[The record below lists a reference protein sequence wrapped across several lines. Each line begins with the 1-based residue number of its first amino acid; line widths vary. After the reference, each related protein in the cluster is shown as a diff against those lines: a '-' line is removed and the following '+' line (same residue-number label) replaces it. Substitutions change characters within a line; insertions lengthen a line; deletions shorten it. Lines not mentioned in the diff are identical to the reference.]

1 MHLMFLGTGA
11 MVPTKERN
19 VSSVLLEY
27 NGEFILFD
35 CGEGTQRQMNLA
47 GYNRTKVTKVLL
59 THWHGDHVSGL
70 IGLIQTIG
78 NVPEPGALTIIGPAG
93 TEKHMH
99 HLVNSAIF
107 DPRLTLNIQE
117 VYPEKPETVLEND
130 SYEIQAAKVE
140 HSVPT
145 IAFSFKEKDKRRVD
159 LKKAQKHNLKPGPKL
174 GKLSTGI
181 SVEHEGKEI
190 TPEMVTYIQ
199 PGRKVAYVMDT
210 GMHQN
215 AIRLSEDADVLICE
229 STFSAD
235 QHQEK
240 AEEYGHLSA
249 RDAAMIA
256 RSANAKQLVIT
267 HFSQRYTTSTPLL
280 EEAQDTFPNTTAA
293 YDFMKL
299 EVARQEP
306 QH

>member
-11 MVPTKERN
+11 MVPTKDRN

-27 NGEFILFD
+27 DGEFILFD

-70 IGLIQTIG
+70 IGLVQTIG
-78 NVPEPGALTIIGPAG
+78 NVPEPGTLVVVGPTG
-93 TEKHMH
+93 TKERMH
-99 HLVNSAIF
+99 HLCNSAIF
-107 DPRLTLNIQE
+107 DQRLDIQIIE
-117 VYPEKPETVLEND
+117 SYSDKPETVLETGR
-130 SYEIQAAKVE
+130 YEIQAAKVE

-145 IAFSFKEKDKRRVD
+145 IGFSFVEKDKRRID
-159 LKKAQKHNLKPGPKL
+159 LAKAKQHGLKQGPVL
-174 GKLSTGI
+174 GKLSDGKT
-181 SVEHEGKEI
+181 VEHEGDEI

-199 PGRKVAYVMDT
+199 PGRKVTYVMDT
-210 GMHQN
+210 AMHQN
-215 AIRLSEDADVLICE
+215 AIRLAEDASVLICE

-235 QHQEK
+235 QHQHK
-240 AEEYGHLSA
+240 AEEFGHLSA

-256 RSANAKQLVIT
+256 RNANAQQLIIT

-280 EEAQDTFPNTTAA
+280 EEAQDTFPNAIAA
-293 YDFMKL
+293 YDFMKHD
-299 EVARQEP
+299 VPRP
-306 QH
+306 DPRT

>member
-27 NGEFILFD
+27 DGEFTLFD

-47 GYNRTKVTKVLL
+47 GYNRTKVRTVLL

-78 NVPEPGALTIIGPAG
+78 NVPEPGSLTIVGPQG

-99 HLVNSAIF
+99 HLLNSAIF
-107 DPRLTLNIQE
+107 DPRLELRIHE
-117 VYPEKPETVLEND
+117 VTPSEPEVVLERD
-130 SYEIQAAKVE
+130 KYVIQAAAVE

-145 IAFSFKEKDKRRVD
+145 IAYSFVERDRRRID
-159 LKKAQKHNLKPGPKL
+159 MQRAKALGLEPGPLL
-174 GKLSTGI
+174 GKLSAGKE
-181 SVEHEGKEI
+181 VEFEGKSI
-190 TPEMVTYIQ
+190 SPSMVTYVQ
-199 PGRKVAYVMDT
+199 PGRKVSYVMDT
-210 GMHQN
+210 GMTQN
-215 AIRLSEDADVLICE
+215 AISIAQDADVLVCE

-240 AEEYGHLSA
+240 ADEYGHLSA

-256 RSANAKQLVIT
+256 RNADASQLVIT
-267 HFSQRYTTSTPLL
+267 HFSQRYTSSTPLL
-280 EEAQDTFPNTTAA
+280 EEAKDTFPNSVAA

-299 EVARQEP
+299 VVEKP
-306 QH
+306 NPSH

>member
-11 MVPTKERN
+11 MVPTKQRN

-47 GYNRTKVTKVLL
+47 GYNRTKVTTVLL

-78 NVPEPGALTIIGPAG
+78 NVPEPGELNVVGPQG
-93 TEKHMH
+93 TNKHMH
-99 HLVNSAIF
+99 HLINSAIF
-107 DPRLTLNIQE
+107 DPRLTINIHE
-117 VYPEKPETVLEND
+117 VYPEKPETVLETD
-130 SYEIQAAKVE
+130 RYEIQAAQVE

-145 IAFSFKEKDKRRVD
+145 ISFSFKEKDKRRID
-159 LKKAQKHNLKPGPKL
+159 LKKAKKFGLKQGPKL
-174 GKLSTGI
+174 GKLSNGKTI
-181 SVEHEGKEI
+181 EHEGKEV
-190 TPEMVTYIQ
+190 TPEMVTYLQI
-199 PGRKVAYVMDT
+199 GRKVTYVMDT
-210 GMHQN
+210 SMHQN
-215 AIRLSEDADVLICE
+215 AIRLAEDADVLICE

-256 RSANAKQLVIT
+256 RSANAKQLIIT

-280 EEAQDTFPNTTAA
+280 EEAQDTFPNALAA
-293 YDFMKL
+293 YDFMKF
-299 EVARQEP
+299 EVVREE
-306 QH
+306 